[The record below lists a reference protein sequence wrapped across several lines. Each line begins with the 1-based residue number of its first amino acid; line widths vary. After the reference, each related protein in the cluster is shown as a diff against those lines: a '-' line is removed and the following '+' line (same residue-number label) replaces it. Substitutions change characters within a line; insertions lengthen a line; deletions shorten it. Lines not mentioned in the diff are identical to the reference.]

1 MFPMNTRRQELELQK
16 AQLKEQISRRGERLG
31 DAAYFSGT
39 RRQYLEQLTTRIAR
53 INSELNTL
61 PH

>member
-1 MFPMNTRRQELELQK
+1 LELQK
-16 AQLKEQISRRGERLG
+16 AQLKEQISSRSERLS
-31 DAAYFSGT
+31 DAVHFSGT